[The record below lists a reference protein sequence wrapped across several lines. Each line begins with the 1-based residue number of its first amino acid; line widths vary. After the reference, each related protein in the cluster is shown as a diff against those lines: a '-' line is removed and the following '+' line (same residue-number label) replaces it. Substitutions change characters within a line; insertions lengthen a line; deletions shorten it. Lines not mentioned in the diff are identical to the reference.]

1 MPKIQ
6 KYEHQK
12 EKINQDEVD
21 KCKIIYRF
29 VGGGGTQVKKKHLF
43 IA

>member
-12 EKINQDEVD
+12 EKINQDDVD
-21 KCKIIYRF
+21 KHKIIHRF
-29 VGGGGTQVKKKHLF
+29 VGGGRRQVKKKHIYL
-43 IA
+43 